1 MKEEKFLEEEETV
14 NVVTMTDPDG
24 NETEFAEDVVIPY
37 AGKQFAALV
46 RIPTSEAD
54 EEEPDIILA
63 RMETDESGDI
73 SYVPPTDEE
82 FDAVSEIYENM

>member
-1 MKEEKFLEEEETV
+1 MKEEILQEEETV

-37 AGKQFAALV
+37 DGKQFAALV
-46 RIPTSEAD
+46 RIPMSEAD

-63 RMETDESGDI
+63 RMETDETGEI
-73 SYVPPTDEE
+73 AYVPPTDEE
-82 FDAVSEIYENM
+82 FDAVSQIYENM

>member
-1 MKEEKFLEEEETV
+1 MKEEILQEEETV
-14 NVVTMTDPDG
+14 NVVTMTDSEG
-24 NETEFAEDVVIPY
+24 NETEFVEDIVIPY

-46 RIPTSEAD
+46 RIPASAED

-63 RMETDESGDI
+63 RMETDESGEI
-73 SYVPPTDEE
+73 AYVSPTDEE

>member
-1 MKEEKFLEEEETV
+1 MKEEMLQEEETV

-37 AGKQFAALV
+37 DGKQFAALV
-46 RIPTSEAD
+46 RIPMSEAD

-63 RMETDESGDI
+63 RMETDETGEI
-73 SYVPPTDEE
+73 AYVPPTDEE
-82 FDAVSEIYENM
+82 FDSVSQIYENM

>member
-1 MKEEKFLEEEETV
+1 MKEEILQEEETV
-14 NVVTMTDPDG
+14 NVVTMTDSEG
-24 NETEFAEDVVIPY
+24 NETEFVEDIVIPY

-46 RIPTSEAD
+46 RIPASPED

-63 RMETDESGDI
+63 RMETDESGEI
-73 SYVPPTDEE
+73 AYVPPTDEE

>member
-63 RMETDESGDI
+63 RMETDDSGDI

>member
-1 MKEEKFLEEEETV
+1 MKEEILQEEETV
-14 NVVTMTDPDG
+14 NVVTMTDSEG
-24 NETEFAEDVVIPY
+24 NETEFVEDVVIPY

-46 RIPTSEAD
+46 RIPASAED

-63 RMETDESGDI
+63 RMETDESGEI
-73 SYVPPTDEE
+73 AYVPPTDEE

>member
-1 MKEEKFLEEEETV
+1 MKEEILQEEETV
-14 NVVTMTDPDG
+14 NVVTMTDSEG
-24 NETEFAEDVVIPY
+24 NETEFVEDIVIPY

-46 RIPTSEAD
+46 RIPASAED

-63 RMETDESGDI
+63 RMETDESGEI
-73 SYVPPTDEE
+73 AYVPPTDEE